1 MKPRV
6 WAEEDYKNI
15 QTLYESGH
23 TIKYI
28 AKEIFHCRES
38 TISNIIKEKG
48 YVKPVL
54 SSRYFTLQDENTICE
69 LYQTGKYTQK
79 FLAEKY
85 SVCPEVIRN
94 ILRAHNI
101 EIKKS
106 VRKIDLE
113 LQEDYFSQIDSAEKA
128 YLLGYLFADGNIYK
142 NQLTLE
148 LHYKDIEILHLL
160 QKELHSS
167 NTISYRK
174 RNNTEMCSCRICSE
188 QIRKDLEK
196 YGIVPDKTHQ
206 TKHLPEIPSLFL
218 RDFLRGLL
226 DGDGWI
232 TKDKQGYYHIGFV
245 NNYESVCQEFQ
256 DRCNSLIEHKTKAKI
271 TNKGNNSGYVAQFQ
285 SKESVKQLA
294 IALYKDS
301 TCYLTRK
308 YNLATDIFESKGNED
323 IV

>member
-1 MKPRV
+1 MKKRE
-6 WAEEDYKNI
+6 WSNNDYELI
-15 QTLYESGH
+15 RDLYESGR

-28 AKEIFHCRES
+28 AKEVFHCRET
-38 TISNIIKEKG
+38 TISTIIKEKG
-48 YVKPVL
+48 YIKPQIN
-54 SSRYFTLQDENTICE
+54 SRYFTIKEENDICE
-69 LYQTGKYTQK
+69 LYKTGKYTQK

-85 SVCPEVIRN
+85 SVCAEVIRK
-94 ILRAHNI
+94 ILLAHNI
-101 EIKKS
+101 EIKRNIK
-106 VRKIDLE
+106 KIDLE
-113 LQEDYFSQIDSAEKA
+113 LQENYFTEINSAEKA
-128 YLLGYLFADGNIYK
+128 YLLGFLFADGNVYK

-148 LHYKDIEILHLL
+148 IQYRDIEILHLL

-174 RNNTEMCSCRICSE
+174 RANTEMCCCRICSE

-206 TKHLPEIPSLFL
+206 TKHLPEIPQMFL
-218 RDFLRGLL
+218 RDFLRGLV

-232 TKDKQGYYHIGFV
+232 TKDKLGYYHLGFV
-245 NNYESVCQEFQ
+245 NNYASICQDFQ
-256 DRCNSLIEHKTKAKI
+256 NACNTLIEHKTHAKI

>member
-1 MKPRV
+1 MKSRV
-6 WAEEDYKNI
+6 WTENDYQII
-15 QTLYESGH
+15 QNMYESGQ

-28 AKEIFHCRES
+28 AKEIFHCREA
-38 TISNIIKEKG
+38 TISAIVKEKG
-48 YVKPVL
+48 YIKPVL
-54 SSRYFTLQDENTICE
+54 GSRKFTLQEENDICK

-85 SVCPEVIRN
+85 NVCAEVIRN
-94 ILRAHNI
+94 ILRLHDI

-106 VRKIDLE
+106 VRKVDLN
-113 LQEDYFSQIDSAEKA
+113 LQEDYFSQINSPEKA
-128 YLLGYLFADGNIYK
+128 YLLGYLFADGNIYN

-148 LHYKDIEILHLL
+148 IQYRDIEIIYLL

-174 RNNTEMCSCRICSE
+174 RNNIETCSCRICSE

-196 YGIVPDKTHQ
+196 YGIVPDKTHK
-206 TKHLPEIPSLFL
+206 TKHLPEIPQIFL

-232 TKDKQGYYHIGFV
+232 TKDKLGYYHIGFV
-245 NNYESVCQEFQ
+245 NNYASICQDFQ
-256 DRCNSLIEHKTKAKI
+256 DKCNSLIEHKTKAKI
-271 TNKGNNSGYVAQFQ
+271 TNKGNSSGYVAQFQ

-294 IALYKDS
+294 TVLYKDS

>member
-1 MKPRV
+1 MKQRI
-6 WAEEDYKNI
+6 WTEEDYKII
-15 QTLYESGH
+15 QTLYESGQ

-38 TISNIIKEKG
+38 SISTIIKQKG
-48 YVKPVL
+48 YIKPIL
-54 SSRYFTLQDENTICE
+54 NSRIFTIQEEREICD
-69 LYQTGKYTQK
+69 LYQSGKYTQK

-85 SVCPEVIRN
+85 NVCASVIRN
-94 ILRAHNI
+94 ILLAHKI
-101 EIKKS
+101 EIKKN
-106 VRKIDLE
+106 VRKVDLN
-113 LQEDYFSQIDSAEKA
+113 LQENYFSQIDSPEKA

-148 LHYKDIEILHLL
+148 IHYKDIEILHLL

-174 RNNTEMCSCRICSE
+174 RDNTEMCSCRICSK
-188 QIRKDLEK
+188 QICKDLEK

-206 TKHLPEIPSLFL
+206 TKHLPNIPQLFL

-232 TKDKQGYYHIGFV
+232 TRDKLGYYHIGFV
-245 NNYESVCQEFQ
+245 NNYESVCKDFQ
-256 DRCNSLIEHKTKAKI
+256 DMCNSLIEHKTAAKI
-271 TNKGNNSGYVAQFQ
+271 TNKGNNSGYVTQFQ

-294 IALYKDS
+294 TVLYKDS